1 MRILQLN
8 IERGW
13 RGGERQTLLCMR
25 QFRAT
30 GHEAELAARKGGA
43 LAKAAA
49 AEGFVV
55 HEVGGMGSLVGFL
68 LRCGR
73 GFDVLHAQTANTLTW
88 LALLKWW
95 LRRPV
100 VFTRRTAFSVPAAR
114 LRKTVW
120 KWRKADAFVAISE
133 AAAAQPRGAGLSVAL
148 IPSAVVEFPVD
159 LQHIRA
165 FAEKRGL
172 AGKRVIATAAALTH
186 EKDPFTL
193 IRAIAILRQTRDDF
207 VFLHLGAAGDV
218 AAQAFQLVREL
229 GLERHYLFAGFQS
242 RIEDLYRLMD
252 VFVLSSREEALG
264 SSVLDAFLYSV
275 PVVATDAGGLPE
287 LTADGRGLSCKVGDA
302 QGIAQALGRVLDDAD
317 LRKGMVARARDYVLR
332 EHDATTMARRYLDEY
347 ARVSGEGIAPG
358 SSSRE

>member
-1 MRILQLN
+1 M
-8 IERGW
+8 
-13 RGGERQTLLCMR
+13 
-25 QFRAT
+25 
-30 GHEAELAARKGGA
+30 
-43 LAKAAA
+43 
-49 AEGFVV
+49 
-55 HEVGGMGSLVGFL
+55 
-68 LRCGR
+68 
-73 GFDVLHAQTANTLTW
+73 
-88 LALLKWW
+88 
-95 LRRPV
+95 
-100 VFTRRTAFSVPAAR
+100 
-114 LRKTVW
+114 
-120 KWRKADAFVAISE
+120 
-133 AAAAQPRGAGLSVAL
+133 
-148 IPSAVVEFPVD
+148 
-159 LQHIRA
+159 
-165 FAEKRGL
+165 
-172 AGKRVIATAAALTH
+172 VIATAAALTH